1 MWSLI
6 MAGVLIIATN
16 LYTRAQLKYECYQNG
31 YIVFGV
37 NEQAVCFKSEYVLP
51 REGKK

>member
-1 MWSLI
+1 MWNLMLAVI
-6 MAGVLIIATN
+6 LIITTN

-37 NEQAVCFKSEYVLP
+37 NEQAVCFKSEGVLIKEAK
-51 REGKK
+51 R